1 MSPEIVCHASER
13 VAREQIC
20 EAGRILYDLGLVAAT
35 DGNLSVRLA
44 PDRYV
49 CTPGGI
55 SKGFMTPRD
64 LVIVDAGGTKVSGTR
79 NPTSEIFT
87 HLTAFEE
94 RPDIV
99 AVVHAH
105 PPVAT
110 ALTVAGY
117 DMTAPVVPEVI
128 MGLMAIPTA
137 GYATPGSR
145 EGAAVVR
152 PWIGR
157 YDALLLDRHGAVTV
171 GLDPIDAAMK
181 MDKVEHTA
189 RILHAAL
196 TLGRV
201 RRLDPEAVAKLV
213 AFYDSHHDRPFGQYP
228 FSQP

>member
-1 MSPEIVCHASER
+1 MSPDIAYHTSER
-13 VAREQIC
+13 LAREQIC
-20 EAGRILYDLGLVAAT
+20 EAGRMLYDLGLVAAT

-44 PDRYV
+44 PDRFL

-55 SKGFMTPRD
+55 SKGFLTPRD
-64 LVIVDAGGTKVSGTR
+64 LVIVDGTGNRISGTR
-79 NPTSEIFT
+79 GPTSEIFT
-87 HLTAFEE
+87 HLAAFEE
-94 RPDIV
+94 RPDVV

-145 EGAAVVR
+145 EGADVVR
-152 PWIGR
+152 PWINR

-196 TLGRV
+196 ALGRV
-201 RRLDPEAVAKLV
+201 RPLDSEAVAKLV
-213 AFYDSHHDRPFGQYP
+213 AFYDSHHGRPFGQYP
-228 FSQP
+228 FAQT

>member
-1 MSPEIVCHASER
+1 MTPETACHASER
-13 VAREQIC
+13 LAREQIC

-44 PDRYV
+44 PDRFL

-64 LVIVDAGGTKVSGTR
+64 LVIVDARGEKISGTR
-79 NPTSEIFT
+79 NPTSEIYT
-87 HLTAFEE
+87 HLAAFEE
-94 RPDIV
+94 RLDIV

-110 ALTVAGY
+110 ALTIAGH

-145 EGAAVVR
+145 EGADVVR

-157 YDALLLDRHGAVTV
+157 YDALLLDRHGAITV
-171 GLDPIDAAMK
+171 GADPLEAAMK

-189 RILHAAL
+189 RVLHAAL
-196 TLGRV
+196 TVGRV
-201 RRLDPEAVAKLV
+201 QRLTPEAVRKLV
-213 AFYDSHHDRPFGQYP
+213 DFYDSHHARPFGEYP
-228 FSQP
+228 FPGQ